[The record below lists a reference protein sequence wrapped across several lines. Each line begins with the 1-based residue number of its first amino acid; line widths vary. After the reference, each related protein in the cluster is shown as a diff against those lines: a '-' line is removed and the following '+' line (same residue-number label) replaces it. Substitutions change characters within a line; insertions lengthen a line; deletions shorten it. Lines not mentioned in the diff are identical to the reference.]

1 MEAPSPR
8 VDSSVLSG
16 LVSDRAGGAVG
27 VGRSHH
33 PRILDDSA
41 DRTGYVGRLGIGFR
55 LARWYSWKNCGGFAA
70 GNLRLRFRSSDPL
83 RYAIL
88 LQWQPGNQETGPRSG

>member
-16 LVSDRAGGAVG
+16 LVSDRAGAAVA
-27 VGRSHH
+27 VARSHH

-55 LARWYSWKNCGGFAA
+55 LARWYSWKNCGGLVA
-70 GNLRLRFRSSDPL
+70 GELLLRFRYGGPL
-83 RYAIL
+83 PAALSAQMAPRARGTYAV
-88 LQWQPGNQETGPRSG
+88 